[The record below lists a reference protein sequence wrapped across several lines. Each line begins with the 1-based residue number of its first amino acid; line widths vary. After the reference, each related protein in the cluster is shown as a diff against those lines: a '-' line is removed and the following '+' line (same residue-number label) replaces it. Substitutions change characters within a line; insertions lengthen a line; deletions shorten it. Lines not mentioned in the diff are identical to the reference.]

1 MLNNKK
7 ILLGITGG
15 IAAYKTP
22 EFIRLL
28 IQQGVTVKTVLTDS
42 AERFV
47 TPLTLQTLSNQPV
60 FTSLW
65 ACEEKISHIELAR
78 WADAI
83 LIAPATANFISK
95 LAHGFSDDLLST
107 LCLATTSPIIVA
119 PAMNQQMYLNSFT
132 QENINKLLA
141 HNITLWGPDV
151 GIQACGEN
159 GPGRLLEPEIL
170 LAHLNNFF
178 APKLLSHKNIL
189 ITAGPTQ
196 EAIDPVR
203 YITNHSSGKMGYAL
217 AEAALN
223 AGANVT
229 LISGPTNLSCSTAIN
244 KINIITAEEM
254 HKAVLNNIH
263 KQDVFIAAAA
273 VSDYKPEFVSSQKI
287 KKHSDKIEL
296 TLAKNTDILK
306 SISDITSNKKL
317 IKIGFAA
324 ETENLL
330 ENAKQKL
337 LSKKLDMVIANL
349 VGKDLGFNSDDNQL
363 SVITPHDITDLPKAS
378 KKDLAQ
384 KIMSR
389 IAALIGS

>member
-22 EFIRLL
+22 ELVRLL
-28 IQQGVTVKTVLTDS
+28 TQQGAIVKTVLTDS
-42 AERFV
+42 AEKFV

-65 ACEEKISHIELAR
+65 QCEEKISHIELAR
-78 WADAI
+78 WADMI
-83 LIAPATANFISK
+83 LIAPATANVIAK
-95 LAHGFSDDLLST
+95 LAHGFADDLLST
-107 LCLATTSPIIVA
+107 LCLATTAPIVVA
-119 PAMNQQMYLNSFT
+119 PAMNQQMYLNQFT
-132 QENINKLLA
+132 QENINKLIN
-141 HNITLWGPDV
+141 HHITVWGPDV

-159 GPGRLLEPEIL
+159 GPGRLLEPEVL
-170 LAHLNNFF
+170 LNNLNNFF
-178 APKLLSHKNIL
+178 APKLLSNKNIL

-229 LISGPTNLSCSTAIN
+229 LISGPTNLSCSPIIN
-244 KINIITAEEM
+244 KINIITADEM
-254 HKAVLNNIH
+254 HKAVLENITD
-263 KQDVFIAAAA
+263 QDIFISTAA
-273 VSDYKPEFVSSQKI
+273 VSDYKPKIISPHKI
-287 KKHSDKIEL
+287 KKSDDS
-296 TLAKNTDILK
+296 LAINLIKNTDILK
-306 SISDITSNKKL
+306 TVSESTLNKKL

-337 LSKKLDMVIANL
+337 VSKKLDMVIANL
-349 VGKDLGFNSDDNQL
+349 VGKNVGFNMDDNQL
-363 SVITPHDITDLPKAS
+363 TVITPHDTTALPKAS
-378 KKDLAQ
+378 KKHLAQ
-384 KIMSR
+384 EIMSR
-389 IAALIGS
+389 IGSLFGS

>member
-15 IAAYKTP
+15 IAAYKAP

-28 IQQGVTVKTVLTDS
+28 TQHGATVKTVLTDS
-42 AERFV
+42 AEKFV

-65 ACEEKISHIELAR
+65 ECEEKISHIELAR
-78 WADAI
+78 WADVI
-83 LIAPATANFISK
+83 LIAPATANIIAK
-95 LAHGFSDDLLST
+95 LAHGFADDLLST
-107 LCLATTSPIIVA
+107 LCLATTAPIVIA
-119 PAMNQQMYLNSFT
+119 PAMNQQMYLNPITQGNIAQLSESGFT
-132 QENINKLLA
+132 I
-141 HNITLWGPDV
+141 WGPDI

-159 GPGRLLEPEIL
+159 GPGRLLAPETL
-170 LAHLNNFF
+170 LQNLNNFF
-178 APKLLSHKNIL
+178 APKLLSTKNIL

-196 EAIDPVR
+196 ENIDPVR

-229 LISGPTNLSCSTAIN
+229 VISGPTHLPLSPAITKISVTTAD
-244 KINIITAEEM
+244 EM
-254 HKAVLNNIH
+254 HNAVLAHINN
-263 KQDVFIAAAA
+263 QDIFIAAAA
-273 VSDYKPEFVSSQKI
+273 VSDYRPETVSTQKI
-287 KKHSDKIEL
+287 KKHSDTLAL
-296 TLAKNTDILK
+296 TLTKNTDILK
-306 SISDITSNKKL
+306 SIADITSNKNI

-337 LSKKLDMVIANL
+337 ISKKLDMVIANH
-349 VGKDLGFNSDDNQL
+349 VGKAIGFNVDENEVTVLTPTHQQEFPKTTKTRLASQL
-363 SVITPHDITDLPKAS
+363 IKL
-378 KKDLAQ
+378 
-384 KIMSR
+384 
-389 IAALIGS
+389 IAEL